1 MARFAL
7 GDAIVFAPFSSFPL
21 GSPPMTIC
29 PASVRARTARV
40 VLLAL
45 AIVATAGCY
54 QDPQQ
59 AMDQQQLLTDLGD
72 ALNQLTLQT
81 SELTAQVDSLSAI
94 VAKQDTAIYRMA
106 NVTGVPY
113 VR

>member
-1 MARFAL
+1 MPTRHAF
-7 GDAIVFAPFSSFPL
+7 
-21 GSPPMTIC
+21 
-29 PASVRARTARV
+29 VRARTARV
-40 VLLAL
+40 VLIAL
-45 AIVATAGCY
+45 VLGATAGCY
-54 QDPQQ
+54 QDPEQ
-59 AMDQQQLLTDLGD
+59 AIAQEQLLTDLGD

-81 SELTAQVDSLSAI
+81 AELTAQVDSLSLI